1 MRHLTI
7 GRSALFALIA
17 ALVVIASIT
26 GMGNAGADEH
36 DRNTNRVRIVA
47 QRIAD
52 GRIEFALLQATAQ
65 WQTAQLELNWSGS
78 RILPAKRFFPAEPAH
93 SGWHRASWQT
103 LTSGDGTEF
112 VVRIVARRLD
122 AAIIEFGLQANG
134 QTAPYLPD
142 SRFFPANTAVG
153 RWLRSSEINLNNVR
167 DPVPANVPVRTG
179 EVVLRSGNLDGYAW
193 NGLEPTLYYGTEDDP
208 LDDTLFT
215 GVVARAKTDDDLYD
229 TIRLQAAC
237 FPSGE
242 YGVQFW
248 EDGLPYDGG
257 DPISVRYRIND
268 GEVVSES
275 WWASRDG
282 DAVFTSADFERAI
295 AGADKLVVRMSF
307 YSRTLTAT
315 FTGLRAM
322 WNTPVQPNL
331 DYCGR
336 Y

>member
-1 MRHLTI
+1 MRYLTI
-7 GRSALFALIA
+7 GRSALFALAMLATIIA
-17 ALVVIASIT
+17 AIVGT
-26 GMGNAGADEH
+26 GSAGADEH
-36 DRNTNRVRIVA
+36 DLNTNRVLITA
-47 QRIAD
+47 QRID
-52 GRIEFALLQATAQ
+52 NGRIEFALLQATWPTGQ
-65 WQTAQLELNWSGS
+65 DELDWSGS
-78 RILPAKRFFPAEPAH
+78 RILPATRFFPAEPAH
-93 SGWHRASWQT
+93 NGWHRASWQT

-122 AAIIEFGLQANG
+122 DGRTEFGLQANG
-134 QTAPYLPD
+134 QTAPYLPA
-142 SRFFPANTAVG
+142 SRFFPANAAVG
-153 RWLRSSEINLNNVR
+153 RWLRSSEINLNNVS

-179 EVVLRSGNLDGYAW
+179 EVVLRSGNLDGYTW
-193 NGLEPTLYYGTEDDP
+193 NGLEAILYYGTEDDP

-215 GVVARAKTDDDLYD
+215 WVGARANTDDDLYD

-248 EDGLPYDGG
+248 EDGLPYDGD
-257 DPISVRYRIND
+257 DPVSVRYRIND
-268 GEVVSES
+268 GEVVAES

-282 DAVFTSADFERAI
+282 DSVFPSAEFELAI

>member
-1 MRHLTI
+1 MGHLTI
-7 GRSALFALIA
+7 GRSALLVLTTALA
-17 ALVVIASIT
+17 AIASIIGT
-26 GMGNAGADEH
+26 GSAGADEH
-36 DRNTNRVRIVA
+36 DLNANRVRITA
-47 QRIAD
+47 QRIDD
-52 GRIEFALLQATAQ
+52 GRIEFALLQATWPTGQ
-65 WQTAQLELNWSGS
+65 DELDWTGS

-93 SGWHRASWQT
+93 NGWLRASWQT
-103 LTSGDGTEF
+103 LTTGDRTEY

-122 AAIIEFGLQANG
+122 DGRTEFGLQANG
-134 QTAPYLPD
+134 QTALYLPD
-142 SRFFPANTAVG
+142 SRFFPVSTTVG
-153 RWLRSSEINLNNVR
+153 RWLRSSEINLVEVS

-179 EVVLRSGNLDGYAW
+179 EVVLRSGNLDGYTW
-193 NGLEPTLYYGTEDDP
+193 NGLEATLYYGTEDDP

-215 GVVARAKTDDDLYD
+215 WVGARAQTDDDLYD

-257 DPISVRYRIND
+257 DSISVRYRIND
-268 GEVVSES
+268 GEVVAES

-282 DAVFTSADFERAI
+282 DSVFVSAEFERAI

-307 YSRTLTAT
+307 FSRTLTAT

>member
-1 MRHLTI
+1 MRHIII
-7 GRSALFALIA
+7 GRGALFALIA
-17 ALVVIASIT
+17 VLAVIASIT

-47 QRIAD
+47 QRIDD

-65 WQTAQLELNWSGS
+65 WQAAQLELNWSGS

-93 SGWHRASWQT
+93 NGWHRASWQT
-103 LTSGDGTEF
+103 LTAESGAEF

-122 AAIIEFGLQANG
+122 DGRTEFGLQAHG
-134 QTAPYLPD
+134 QTAPYLPG

-153 RWLRSSEINLNNVR
+153 RWLRSSEINLDEVS
-167 DPVPANVPVRTG
+167 DPVPANVPLRTG
-179 EVVLRSGNLDGYAW
+179 EVVLRSGNLDGYTW
-193 NGLEPTLYYGTEDDP
+193 NGLEATLYYGTKDDP
-208 LDDTLFT
+208 LDDTLLT
-215 GVVARAKTDDDLYD
+215 WVGARAKTDDDLYD
-229 TIRLQAAC
+229 TVRLQAAC
-237 FPSGE
+237 FPNGWYS
-242 YGVQFW
+242 VQLW
-248 EDGLPYDGG
+248 EDSLPYDGG
-257 DPISVRYRIND
+257 DPVFVRYRIND
-268 GEVVSES
+268 GEVVAES